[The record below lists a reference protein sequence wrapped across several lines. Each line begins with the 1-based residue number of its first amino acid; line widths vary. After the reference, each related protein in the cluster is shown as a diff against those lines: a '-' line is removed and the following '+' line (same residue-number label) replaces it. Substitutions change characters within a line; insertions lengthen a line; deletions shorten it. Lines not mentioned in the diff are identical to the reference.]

1 MTKKVWNIDA
11 NLRNA
16 DWLKTTTWDLPTDK
30 TAFIAH
36 LASINKTVTEFMAL
50 PAAEAMPDTL
60 KRDLAPDQ
68 LDDIHRALE
77 GLTGVL
83 GSGTKSLEFKVRHVR
98 DPSAWPGN
106 PPVGT
111 PLPLPASF
119 TSPSAPKPARSVRK
133 PASARYAEYPSAR
146 FAEIQNRVED
156 LQTQIEEIEEA
167 HDPEWNSFSDAVTKR
182 GRALQKQQDKLRDEE
197 QKKREDFY
205 KAVFGVIDRTDSA
218 SGKNTPAYDAGRD
231 LYVVNDGATLKR
243 NRALRAG
250 RSPSPAVIKIDK
262 MIAEST
268 VKQNVMLY
276 RMAVLSPDS
285 IRKLRVGAVMRDR
298 AFQSTGLAV
307 SDAMA
312 YADVRL
318 EQSNERGK
326 KVVLF
331 NMRVPKG
338 SNAVDVGYGEVVL
351 PRNTEMKIIG
361 IRREKITHYG
371 DIYNTVIVD
380 VEVTTP

>member
-98 DPSAWPGN
+98 TPSAWPGN
-106 PPVGT
+106 PPIGT

-119 TSPSAPKPARSVRK
+119 TAPSAPKPSSK
-133 PASARYAEYPSAR
+133 PARKATSKYAEFPSAR
-146 FAEIQNRVED
+146 WDSIWNRIED
-156 LQTQIEEIEEA
+156 MEMQIEKIEEA
-167 HDPEWNSFSDAVTKR
+167 HNPHWNSFSDPVTKR
-182 GRALQKQQDKLRDEE
+182 GRALKKQQDKLHEE
-197 QKKREDFY
+197 AHKLREQFY
-205 KAVFGVIDRTDSA
+205 KLVFGVESADSEYRQ
-218 SGKNTPAYDAGRD
+218 NTPAYEAARD
-231 LYVVNDGATLKR
+231 LYVVNDDATLKR

-250 RSPSPAVIKIDK
+250 RSASPAVIKIDK

-276 RMAVLSPDS
+276 RMSVLSPDS
-285 IRKLRVGAVMRDR
+285 IRKLRVGTIMRDR
-298 AFQSTGLAV
+298 AFQSTGLEV
-307 SDAMA
+307 NDAMT
-312 YADVRL
+312 YVDTRL
-318 EQSNERGK
+318 EQSSERGK

-338 SNAVDVGYGEVVL
+338 SHAVDVGYGEIVL

-361 IRREKITHYG
+361 VRRETIHYEKT
-371 DIYNTVIVD
+371 YNAVIVD

>member
-1 MTKKVWNIDA
+1 
-11 NLRNA
+11 
-16 DWLKTTTWDLPTDK
+16 
-30 TAFIAH
+30 
-36 LASINKTVTEFMAL
+36 
-50 PAAEAMPDTL
+50 
-60 KRDLAPDQ
+60 
-68 LDDIHRALE
+68 
-77 GLTGVL
+77 
-83 GSGTKSLEFKVRHVR
+83 
-98 DPSAWPGN
+98 
-106 PPVGT
+106 
-111 PLPLPASF
+111 
-119 TSPSAPKPARSVRK
+119 
-133 PASARYAEYPSAR
+133 
-146 FAEIQNRVED
+146 
-156 LQTQIEEIEEA
+156 
-167 HDPEWNSFSDAVTKR
+167 
-182 GRALQKQQDKLRDEE
+182 
-197 QKKREDFY
+197 
-205 KAVFGVIDRTDSA
+205 
-218 SGKNTPAYDAGRD
+218 
-231 LYVVNDGATLKR
+231 
-243 NRALRAG
+243 
-250 RSPSPAVIKIDK
+250 

>member
-98 DPSAWPGN
+98 TPSAWPGN

-205 KAVFGVIDRTDSA
+205 KAVFGEI
-218 SGKNTPAYDAGRD
+218 GRAH
-231 LYVVNDGATLKR
+231 V
-243 NRALRAG
+243 
-250 RSPSPAVIKIDK
+250 
-262 MIAEST
+262 
-268 VKQNVMLY
+268 
-276 RMAVLSPDS
+276 
-285 IRKLRVGAVMRDR
+285 
-298 AFQSTGLAV
+298 
-307 SDAMA
+307 
-312 YADVRL
+312 
-318 EQSNERGK
+318 
-326 KVVLF
+326 
-331 NMRVPKG
+331 
-338 SNAVDVGYGEVVL
+338 
-351 PRNTEMKIIG
+351 
-361 IRREKITHYG
+361 
-371 DIYNTVIVD
+371 
-380 VEVTTP
+380 